1 MAKKALVSTIE
12 PRGKDDAGYR
22 VLEVVDAANT
32 FETHSNLQWKDC
44 ADTVEMDKYW
54 FDPASSSFKK
64 LPEAVDTA
72 TAGDLATTTVTTT
85 NEEGIEVSKTIPTEQ
100 YVWDWDSETWSKQ
113 PL

>member
-32 FETHSNLQWKDC
+32 FETHSNFQWHDC

-54 FDPASSSFKK
+54 YDPTSSSFKK
-64 LPEAVDTA
+64 LPQAVNQSTAGELAVDA
-72 TAGDLATTTVTTT
+72 
-85 NEEGIEVSKTIPTEQ
+85 EGNPTEQ
-100 YVWDWDSETWSKQ
+100 YVWDWDNEVWTKVAI
-113 PL
+113 

>member
-12 PRGKDDAGYR
+12 PRGKDNAGYR

-54 FDPASSSFKK
+54 WDPATSAFKK
-64 LPEAVDTA
+64 LPEAVA
-72 TAGDLATTTVTTT
+72 QSTAGELAVDA
-85 NEEGIEVSKTIPTEQ
+85 EGNPTEA
-100 YVWDWDSETWSKQ
+100 YEWNWDTETWSKVQ
-113 PL
+113 VL

>member
-12 PRGKDDAGYR
+12 PRGRDNAGYR

-32 FETHSNLQWKDC
+32 FETHTNLQWKDC
-44 ADTVEMDKYW
+44 ANTVEMDKYW
-54 FDPASSSFKK
+54 WDPATSAFKK
-64 LPEAVDTA
+64 LPEAVEQS
-72 TAGDLATTTVTTT
+72 TAGELAVDADG
-85 NEEGIEVSKTIPTEQ
+85 NPTEQ